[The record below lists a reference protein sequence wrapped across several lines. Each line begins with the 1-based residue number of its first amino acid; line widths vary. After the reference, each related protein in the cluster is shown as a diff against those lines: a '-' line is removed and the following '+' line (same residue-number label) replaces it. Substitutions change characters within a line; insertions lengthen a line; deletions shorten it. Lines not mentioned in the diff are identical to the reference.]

1 MKPLI
6 LILAAALTLPA
17 CKKQDPEA
25 TLPAATQEGAN
36 AGGYLL
42 DGRAVGATGYPGHN
56 GLLSSTLPTP
66 PVAGGFVNDSM
77 LSVRLCSM
85 QGNQR
90 YDLTLFVRYHGLGT
104 YQLGKTV
111 SIYNGVARKDLRNY
125 AALYQDCISPACP
138 TQSHR
143 TDSLRTGTL
152 TLTYVN
158 RAKGIVAGLFE
169 FSAYSNDSQQ
179 IISVGSGRF
188 DLQE

>member
-1 MKPLI
+1 MKLLL
-6 LILAAALTLPA
+6 LILAVALSLVA

-42 DGRAVGATGYPGHN
+42 DGRAVGATGYPGYN
-56 GLLSSTLPTP
+56 GLLSTTLPTP
-66 PVAGGFVNDSM
+66 PVEGGFVNDSM
-77 LSVRLCSM
+77 LYVSLHSI

-90 YDLTLFVRYHGLGT
+90 YELTLFVRYHGPGT
-104 YQLGKTV
+104 YQLGKTN
-111 SIYNGVARKDLRNY
+111 STYSGVAVKFLRNY
-125 AALYQDCISPACP
+125 AALYQDCISPTCP
-138 TQSHR
+138 TQVHS

-169 FSAYSNDSQQ
+169 FSAYNNSSQQ
-179 IISVGSGRF
+179 LVNVSSGRF
-188 DLQE
+188 DLQQ